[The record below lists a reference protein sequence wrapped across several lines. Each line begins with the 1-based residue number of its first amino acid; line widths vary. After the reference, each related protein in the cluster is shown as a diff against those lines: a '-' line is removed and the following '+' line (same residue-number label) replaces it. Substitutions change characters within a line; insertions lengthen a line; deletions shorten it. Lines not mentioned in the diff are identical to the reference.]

1 VADLFVSYK
10 REDRVAVERIISRLT
25 NEGYSV
31 WWDSRLE
38 AGENFGESIAQELD
52 EAKCVLVIW
61 SQASVGSK
69 WVYAEATEADNQG
82 KLVPVIIESCRV
94 KPPFNILHCFNLAG
108 DKEEADSPVWTGL
121 LAQIRSLANP
131 TGSSAPDDGEHA
143 NSSRHG
149 TTGLRERSS
158 LNFVR
163 IPAGACEHK
172 EGGFANNSETVTI
185 EIDYDFAIS
194 KFAATVAEWEAAI
207 ADGLTVNPPREHAQ
221 ESSRLPVVNVS
232 WDDALQYGAWLS
244 DRMGKT
250 IRLPSEAEW
259 EYACRANGSSTF
271 SFGETLN
278 QKQACCRFAAM
289 PEHSLP
295 KGPVPV
301 GSFPPNSFGLYEMH
315 GNVWEW
321 TMDCWQPSLGRAGL
335 DGSPML
341 DGDYE
346 TRVIRGGSWAN
357 PPENAGCSTRGHA
370 RKNSRNRFTGFR
382 LVMECK

>member
-108 DKEEADSPVWTGL
+108 DKEEADSPVWKGL
-121 LAQIRSLANP
+121 LEQIRSLANP
-131 TGSSAPDDGEHA
+131 TGSSAPDDGEYA

-149 TTGLRERSS
+149 TTALRERSS

-163 IPAGACEHK
+163 IPAGTCEHK
-172 EGGFANNSETVTI
+172 EGGFANNRETVTI

-207 ADGLTVNPPREHAQ
+207 ADGLTVNPAREHTQ

-232 WDDALQYGAWLS
+232 WDDALQYAAWLS

-278 QKQACCRFAAM
+278 QKQACCRFAPMA
-289 PEHSLP
+289 EHSLP

-321 TMDCWQPSLGRAGL
+321 TMDCWRPSLEHAVL

-341 DGDYE
+341 EGDYE